1 MGTVIAVKR
10 FKWTMF
16 ILRSVDEGSKKS
28 NPSTFLLK
36 SYPTETYLILQG
48 LTESSLSIAID
59 NSETI

>member
-48 LTESSLSIAID
+48 LTESSL
-59 NSETI
+59 